1 MFDWNEFKILAE
13 KLKDERDEASQ
24 RTAISRLYY
33 AIYWKARI
41 QIVNKG
47 YIYDRYKSS
56 HKQIWN
62 EYLNKSDLDNQ
73 DIGKKG
79 KELHK
84 KRIKADYF
92 EEIRKLSDLV
102 EDSFLV
108 ADEILKT
115 LKKV

>member
-13 KLKDERDEASQ
+13 KLKDEKEEASQ

-41 QIVNKG
+41 QIVSKG

-62 EYLNKSDLDNQ
+62 EYLSRADLDNQ

-79 KELHK
+79 KELHE

-92 EEIRKLSDLV
+92 DEIKKLGDLV

-108 ADEILKT
+108 ADEILET